1 MRPLLLTLC
10 AFGPYARKT
19 RVDFEKLGP
28 SGLYLI
34 SGDTGA
40 GKTTLF
46 DALTYALYGQASG
59 DNREPSML
67 RSQYAEPSTPTW
79 VELTFLCRGQ
89 KYTVRRS
96 PEYQRPK
103 ARGQGLTTEK
113 ADALLTFPD
122 GRPPLTRPREVTRE
136 VEEIL
141 GIDRDQFTQIAML
154 AQGDFLKLLLAS
166 TEERKKI
173 FQKLFSTQRF
183 SALQEKLKA
192 DARALTGELDTE
204 EARLAQYMEGI
215 LCGEEGEELTDQLAR
230 SAADRLPETADLLAR
245 RILLDGQAQ
254 TDARKKIAGLEESLT
269 QLTRDLTALEAR
281 QKTRKALADAQAQRE
296 KAAQSLEQEQKAL
309 AGQETQAQA
318 IPTLTGSAAAL
329 RARLED
335 YRRRDEARK
344 ALAELARQKE
354 EAAARQ
360 KTALQRRQTLTEE
373 LEKLR
378 AAQKELEGAGEEMAR
393 LEGEQARQAEY
404 RDRLAQAGQALERL
418 EEADRALQKA
428 QDAYTQARRDADLAL
443 TDYQRGHQAF
453 LDEQAGILAAEL
465 REGQPCPV
473 CGSTLHPAPAPLSP
487 KAPTRQQLE
496 TLRAGSEKAARA
508 AETASEQAGRQK
520 GSRDSLAREAADLL
534 AGLFPEK
541 PDPAEAAPLLAQAR
555 QSAQKEEEELTARLQ
570 EARLRA
576 RRRQEI
582 GRALPQKEE
591 ESETLRRQLEE
602 LDKTLEKADT
612 RRQEQGSRLKELE
625 EGLEFADEAG
635 ALAHI
640 QALERQA
647 KDLEQARETARQ
659 RVESCRQTLAGLDS
673 AIRTHQK
680 ALEAPMQEDAGALT
694 ERQETLKQEKAELE
708 GRCQT
713 LHARLDANTRALE
726 KIREG
731 TVRAARLRQ
740 KLGWVKALSDT
751 ANGTLAGKDKVM
763 LETYVQMS
771 CFDRMLERANG
782 RLLVMSGGQ
791 YELRRRLAPDSL
803 RSQSGLD
810 LDVLDHYNGTRRSV
824 KTLSGGESFMA
835 SLSLALG
842 LSEEIQSAAG
852 GIRLD
857 AMFVDEG
864 FGSLD
869 EEALQQALRA
879 LSGLTEGQR
888 LVGII
893 SHVAELKERIDKQI
907 LVVKD
912 PSGGSR
918 VRVLAD

>member
-10 AFGPYARKT
+10 AFGPYARET

-46 DALTYALYGQASG
+46 DALTYSLYGQASG
-59 DNREPSML
+59 DNREPFML

-122 GRPPLTRPREVTRE
+122 GRQPLTRPREVTRE

-192 DARALTGELDTE
+192 DARALTGELEAE

-254 TDARKKIAGLEESLT
+254 ADARGKITGLEESLT

-281 QKTRKALADAQAQRE
+281 QKTRKTLADA
-296 KAAQSLEQEQKAL
+296 
-309 AGQETQAQA
+309 QAQA

-344 ALAELARQKE
+344 ALAELAGQKK

-360 KTALQRRQTLTEE
+360 KTALQRQQALTEE
-373 LEKLR
+373 LETLR
-378 AAQKELEGAGEEMAR
+378 AAQKELEGAGEELAR
-393 LEGEQARQAEY
+393 LEGEQARQAEH
-404 RDRLAQAGQALERL
+404 RERLAQADQALERL
-418 EEADRALQKA
+418 EEAERALRKA
-428 QDAYTQARRDADLAL
+428 QDAYTQARQDADLAL

-487 KAPTRQQLE
+487 KAPTRRQLE
-496 TLRAGSEKAARA
+496 TLRDISEKAARA
-508 AETASEQAGRQK
+508 AEAASEQAGRQK

-555 QSAQKEEEELTARLQ
+555 QSAQKAEEELAARLQ

-612 RRQEQGSRLKELE
+612 RRQEQEARLKELE
-625 EGLEFADEAG
+625 GGLEFADEAG

-640 QALERQA
+640 QALEGQA
-647 KDLEQARETARQ
+647 QALEQAREAARQ

-680 ALEAPMQEDAGALT
+680 TLEAPMQEDAEALT
-694 ERQETLKQEKAELE
+694 ERQKTLKQEKTELE
-708 GRCQT
+708 SRCQT
-713 LHARLDANTRALE
+713 LHARLEANTRALE

-771 CFDRMLERANG
+771 CFDRVLERANG

-810 LDVLDHYNGTRRSV
+810 LDVLDHYNGTQRSV

-918 VRVLAD
+918 VRVLSD

>member
-10 AFGPYARKT
+10 AFGPYARET
-19 RVDFEKLGP
+19 RVDFAQLGP

-67 RSQYAEPSTPTW
+67 RSQYASPSTPTR
-79 VELTFLCRGQ
+79 VELTFLCGGRQ
-89 KYTVRRS
+89 YTVRRS

-113 ADALLTFPD
+113 ADAAFFFPD
-122 GRPPLTRPREVTRE
+122 GRQPLTRPREVTRA

-141 GIDRDQFTQIAML
+141 GLDRDQFTQIAML
-154 AQGDFLKLLLAS
+154 AQGDFLKLLLAP

-173 FQKLFSTQRF
+173 FQKLFATQKF

-192 DARALTGELDTE
+192 DARALSEEYRAGEE
-204 EARLAQYMEGI
+204 SLAQYMDGI
-215 LCGEEGEELTDQLAR
+215 LCGEDELAEQLKA
-230 SAADRLPETADLLAR
+230 SAADRLPETADLLQR
-245 RILLDGQAQ
+245 RISLDGQAQ
-254 TDARKKIAGLEESLT
+254 AEARGQITRLEESLT

-281 QKTRKALADAQAQRE
+281 QKTRQALADALARRE
-296 KAAQSLEQEQKAL
+296 KAAQNLDQAQAAL
-309 AGQETQAQA
+309 AGREADARA
-318 IPTLTGSAAAL
+318 IPALTESAAEL

-335 YRRRDEARK
+335 YRRRDEARQTLGR
-344 ALAELARQKE
+344 LAKEKE

-360 KTALQRRQTLTEE
+360 AAALQRRQTL
-373 LEKLR
+373 EKERESLR
-378 AAQKELEGAGEEMAR
+378 AAQKQLEGAGEELAR
-393 LEGEQARQAEY
+393 LEGEQARQADH
-404 RDRLAQAGQALERL
+404 RARLTQADQALARL

-428 QDAYTQARRDADLAL
+428 QAAYTDARQAAEKARS
-443 TDYQRGHQAF
+443 DYETGHRAF
-453 LDEQAGILAAEL
+453 LDEQAGVLAAEL
-465 REGQPCPV
+465 RQGQPCPV
-473 CGSTLHPAPAPLSP
+473 CGSTLHPAPAPL
-487 KAPTRQQLE
+487 APGALTRRQLE
-496 TLRAGSEKAARA
+496 ALRTGSEKAARA
-508 AETASEQAGRQK
+508 AEKASEQAGRQK
-520 GSRDSLAREAADLL
+520 GSRDSLARETAGLL
-534 AGLFPEK
+534 AALFSENPS
-541 PDPAEAAPLLAQAR
+541 PAEAAPLLAQAR
-555 QSAQKEEEELTARLQ
+555 QRARQAEEELASRLG
-570 EARLRA
+570 EARQRA
-576 RRRQEI
+576 RRREEI

-591 ESETLRRQLEE
+591 EAEALRRQLEE
-602 LDKTLEKADT
+602 LGRALAQADT
-612 RRQEQGSRLKELE
+612 RLQEQTARLKELE
-625 EGLEFADEAG
+625 AGLEFADEAG
-635 ALAHI
+635 ALARI
-640 QALERQA
+640 TALEGRAQALE
-647 KDLEQARETARQ
+647 KAREGARQ
-659 RVESCRQTLAGLDS
+659 GVESCRQTLAGLDA
-673 AIRTHQK
+673 AIQTHQK
-680 ALEAPMQEDAGALT
+680 ALEAPLNEDAQALT
-694 ERQETLKQEKAELE
+694 GRQTALRAEKAALE
-708 GRCQT
+708 ARSQS
-713 LHARLDANTRALE
+713 LHARLEANTRALD

-731 TVRAARLRQ
+731 TARLARLRQ

-771 CFDRMLERANG
+771 CFDRVLDRANR

-791 YELRRRLAPDSL
+791 YELRRRLEPGSL
-803 RSQSGLD
+803 RSQTGLD

-824 KTLSGGESFMA
+824 KTLSGGESFEA

-879 LSGLTEGQR
+879 LTDLTEGDR

-912 PSGGSR
+912 PAGGSR
-918 VRVLAD
+918 VQVIPG